1 MSDPY
6 ATETPTSA
14 SLGSKGAVIV
24 PSDDTDLDP
33 VAKAVTVL
41 SIEGGADLVILP
53 KGNADG
59 EWLTYSG
66 VSVGFVPPYAVRRV
80 GEGTTCTV
88 ASVDG

>member
-6 ATETPTSA
+6 ELSQPTVD

-41 SIEGGADLVILP
+41 STAGGTDLVLLP

-59 EWLTYSG
+59 EWITYSG
-66 VSVGFVPPYAVRRV
+66 VSVGFTPPYAIRRV
-80 GEGTTCTV
+80 GEDTTCAV

>member
-6 ATETPTSA
+6 ATETPTSS

-24 PSDDTDLDP
+24 PADDTDLDP

-41 SIEGGADLVILP
+41 DTTAGADLVILP

-59 EWLTYSG
+59 KWLTYSG
-66 VSVGFVPPYAVRRV
+66 VSVGFTTVHAVRRV
-80 GEGTTCTV
+80 GVGTTCTV

>member
-41 SIEGGADLVILP
+41 STAGGANLVVLP

-59 EWLTYSG
+59 GWLTYEGISA
-66 VSVGFVPPYAVRRV
+66 GFSPPYAVRRV
-80 GEGTTCTV
+80 GAGTTCSV

>member
-24 PSDDTDLDP
+24 PSDGTDLDP
-33 VAKAVTVL
+33 VAKTVTVL
-41 SIEGGADLVILP
+41 SIENGADLVILP
-53 KGNADG
+53 KGNDNG
-59 EWLTYSG
+59 EWLTFSG
-66 VSVGFVPPYAVRRV
+66 VSVGFVTPFAVRRV
-80 GEGTTCTV
+80 GTGTTCIV